1 MNNPNPRSA
10 RDQYLY
16 NLSHSDETIED
27 LLSSGANIDDLIEA
41 GVLDDEDGL
50 TLEPEPR
57 QSEASTPLDPNL
69 VEEF

>member
-41 GVLDDEDGL
+41 GVLDDDDDLLPES
-50 TLEPEPR
+50 EPQAPDDLIR
-57 QSEASTPLDPNL
+57 LDPRH
-69 VEEF
+69 FPDF